1 MIILLRILVPATPV
15 LSTAAVPFGNQESS
29 TLTAS
34 AIFALQALARGGI
47 YRDAMARL
55 LQCGPDQWEIH
66 GCELSGED
74 YYFNAITRISRWT
87 KPVELDFDIVPDARA
102 RLVRGRLGEIAKA
115 AEENYGQLG
124 FPDDIE
130 TVETSQEPYDARR
143 PPPSKHLH

>member
-1 MIILLRILVPATPV
+1 MADRTRRERVARLRKKVRLNRKSAT
-15 LSTAAVPFGNQESS
+15 
-29 TLTAS
+29 
-34 AIFALQALARGGI
+34 ALQALARGGI